1 MMMTMTIENADTRLI
16 DAIKSVV
23 RLSPNATV
31 TFEELSPLE
40 ESLLAD
46 RTEIRA
52 QIADG
57 TLQTYSTIEDY
68 RKAHAL

>member
-46 RTEIRA
+46 R
-52 QIADG
+52 QK
-57 TLQTYSTIEDY
+57 S
-68 RKAHAL
+68 AHR

>member
-1 MMMTMTIENADTRLI
+1 MMMTMTIENADTKLI

-40 ESLLAD
+40 ESLLED
-46 RTEIRA
+46 RAEIRA
-52 QIADG
+52 QTADG
-57 TLQTYSTIEDY
+57 TLQTYSSMEDY